1 MKLKLC
7 YIALFLNS
15 FLFCSFFL
23 QAQQPSPTDTA
34 DKKQIIILHTD
45 RLNFK
50 KENDSTQLQSLAG
63 NVAVKQENTI
73 FYCDS
78 AIMNKRLNT
87 LEAFGHVHIN
97 NADSVHIYSDYL
109 RYMGKERK
117 AYLRNNVKLTDGK
130 GVLTTSAL
138 DYDVANKI
146 GIYSQPGRLVSG
158 GTVLT
163 SKEGYYYGQTR
174 DVYFKKKVLLVDT
187 SYTIKTDT
195 LLYNT
200 YTNITTFI
208 VPTEIISGQRTIYT
222 SDGYYDLTH
231 KRAYFSKRPIIQ
243 DSTSI
248 LIADE
253 MANDDS
259 TGYGEARG
267 NVIYKDTVQKVS
279 IYANNLKSNR
289 HEDAF
294 LATQNPVMVLQQEAD
309 SIFIAADTL
318 YSAKLSLMD
327 SSRQVPWILDSL
339 PVIDSAAQAD
349 SSSDRYFEAYYHVR
363 IFSDSMQAV
372 GDSLFYSLKDSAFR
386 LFRNPV
392 IWTQNNQITGDTIYL
407 YTENKKPKRMYV
419 FENALTISSIDST
432 QFYNQMKG
440 RTIDTYFLNG
450 NIEHIRTKGN
460 AESVYYALDNE
471 NKFIGVNKASSD
483 IIDIYFQNKQPDKIV
498 FRYNL
503 AGTMYPMR
511 QVNHDEMKVRGFK
524 WLEAQRPKS
533 KYELFGQ

>member
-146 GIYSQPGRLVSG
+146 GIYLQPGRLVSG

-327 SSRQVPWILDSL
+327 SSRKVPWILDSL

-503 AGTMYPMR
+503 VGTMYPMR
-511 QVNHDEMKVRGFK
+511 QVNHDEIKVRGFK